1 MLICCNSGLNS
12 NLYDDEVYQILDTD
26 DYKVESIR
34 GFKLLKL
41 VSNHVIEVENIVQVS
56 GSSGYFIKLHSL
68 FKGGYN
74 EVQENFVIN
83 IGSYSI
89 DVWYK
94 GKLVSFK
101 VINTCN
107 DSMNLEYSYWY
118 KVDEGIKIVLGSG
131 GFRFEIMMC
140 GFITD
145 CFYSRG
151 MKLVK
156 DKVMDCS
163 KKADIKKMLLFR

>member
-12 NLYDDEVYQILDTD
+12 NLYDDEVYEILDTD

-41 VSNHVIEVENIVQVS
+41 ISNHIIEVENIVQVS
-56 GSSGYFIKLHSL
+56 GSSGYFIQLYSL
-68 FKGGYN
+68 FEWGYN
-74 EVQENFVIN
+74 EVQEDFVIN

-101 VINTCN
+101 VINTYH

-118 KVDEGIKIVLGSG
+118 KVDNGIIIVLGSG
-131 GFRFEIMMC
+131 KFRFEIMMC
-140 GFITD
+140 GFITA

-151 MKLVK
+151 MKLVQ
-156 DKVMDCS
+156 DKVMNCP

>member
-12 NLYDDEVYQILDTD
+12 NLYADEVYEILDTD

-56 GSSGYFIKLHSL
+56 GSSGYFIQLHSL
-68 FKGGYN
+68 FEWGYN
-74 EVQENFVIN
+74 EVQEDFVIN

-101 VINTCN
+101 VINTYH

-118 KVDEGIKIVLGSG
+118 KVDGGIKIVLGSG
-131 GFRFEIMMC
+131 AFRFEIMMC

-163 KKADIKKMLLFR
+163 KKSDIKKMLLFR

>member
-1 MLICCNSGLNS
+1 MLLCCNSGLNS
-12 NLYDDEVYQILDTD
+12 NLYGDEVYQILDTD

-56 GSSGYFIKLHSL
+56 GSSGYFIQMHSL
-68 FKGGYN
+68 FEWGYN
-74 EVQENFVIN
+74 EVQEDFVIN

-94 GKLVSFK
+94 GRLASFK
-101 VINTCN
+101 VISTYH
-107 DSMNLEYSYWY
+107 DSMDLEYSYWY
-118 KVDEGIKIVLGSG
+118 KVGGGIVIVLGIGES
-131 GFRFEIMMC
+131 RFEIKMSGVTTGC
-140 GFITD
+140 L
-145 CFYSRG
+145 YSRG
-151 MKLVK
+151 MKLIK

-163 KKADIKKMLLFR
+163 KKSDIKKMLLFR

>member
-1 MLICCNSGLNS
+1 MLLCCNSGLNS

-56 GSSGYFIKLHSL
+56 GSSGYFIQLHSL
-68 FKGGYN
+68 FEWGYN
-74 EVQENFVIN
+74 EVQEDFIIN

-101 VINTCN
+101 VINTYH

-131 GFRFEIMMC
+131 AFRFEIMMC

>member
-12 NLYDDEVYQILDTD
+12 NLYADEVYEILDTD

-41 VSNHVIEVENIVQVS
+41 ISSHIIEVENIVQVS
-56 GSSGYFIKLHSL
+56 GSSGYFIQLHSL
-68 FKGGYN
+68 FKWGYN
-74 EVQENFVIN
+74 EVQEDFVIN

-101 VINTCN
+101 VINTYH

-118 KVDEGIKIVLGSG
+118 KVDGGIKIVLGSG
-131 GFRFEIMMC
+131 EFRFEIMMC

-151 MKLVK
+151 MRLVK
-156 DKVMDCS
+156 DKVMDCP